1 MHQIYNAILIV
12 LGLVLLGFGA
22 WDLLVPRARFV
33 NSNPPPGAMISEVP
47 SVVTVNFSNKLHSDS
62 KIDVT
67 STAALLPSGETEF
80 LTGGS
85 VVTNSEIDPTDESGR
100 TLRANVRPG
109 LHRGLYYIKWT
120 TKTAGWRTITNG
132 ETSFG
137 VGMNVP
143 EHVTKSMGG
152 PIRERNYD
160 YRGRRA
166 ALLGGFVLLALALLL
181 KFTLRP
187 T

>member
-1 MHQIYNAILIV
+1 
-12 LGLVLLGFGA
+12 
-22 WDLLVPRARFV
+22 
-33 NSNPPPGAMISEVP
+33 MINEVP

-67 STAALLPSGETEF
+67 STVELLPSGQNEF

-85 VVTNSEIDPTDESGR
+85 VVMNSEIDPTDERGQ
-100 TLRANVRPG
+100 TLRANLRPG
-109 LHRGLYYIKWT
+109 LHKGLYYIKWT
-120 TKTAGWRTITNG
+120 TKTAGWQTITNG

-152 PIRERNYD
+152 QIRERNSD
-160 YRGRRA
+160 YRRRRA
-166 ALLGGFVLLALALLL
+166 ALLGGIVLLALALLL
-181 KFTLRP
+181 KFKR
-187 T
+187 

>member
-1 MHQIYNAILIV
+1 MHRIYSAILIA

-22 WDLLVPRARFV
+22 WDLVVPRARFV
-33 NSNPPPGAMISEVP
+33 NSQPPPGGMINEVP
-47 SVVTVNFSNKLHSDS
+47 SVVTVNFSNKLNSDS

-67 STAALLPSGETEF
+67 STVELLPSGEKEF

-85 VVTNSEIDPTDESGR
+85 VVMNSEIDPTDQSGQ
-100 TLRANVRPG
+100 TLRAHLRPG
-109 LHRGLYYIKWT
+109 LHRGLYYIHWT
-120 TKTAGWRTITNG
+120 AKTTGWRTITNG

-152 PIRERNYD
+152 PIRELNYD

-166 ALLGGFVLLALALLL
+166 ALLGGILLLALALLP
-181 KFTLRP
+181 KFKH
-187 T
+187 